1 MRKYIVTVIV
11 AFLIGLSLTFGLT
24 ATAATTGGS
33 SADPLVAKSWV
44 DSFVE
49 QQFAGIKT
57 QLADI
62 KEQISN
68 LRTEIV
74 IYINKKD
81 YTVNGVSRTMDTAAV
96 INSDWRT
103 MVPLRFVAEALGCT
117 VDYSTNA
124 AGSTEKVYINGASRI
139 VLTIGSTSYTVDGAS
154 RTMDTAAVINSDWRT
169 MVPVRFV
176 AEALGCSVDYTTNAA
191 GSTTAVYIR
200 K

>member
-1 MRKYIVTVIV
+1 MRKYIATVII

-24 ATAATTGGS
+24 ATAATNSGS

-44 DSFVE
+44 DDFVE

-57 QLADI
+57 QLTAI

-81 YTVNGVSRTMDTAAV
+81 YTVNGESRTMDTAAV

-117 VDYSTNA
+117 VDY
-124 AGSTEKVYINGASRI
+124 
-139 VLTIGSTSYTVDGAS
+139 
-154 RTMDTAAVINSDWRT
+154 
-169 MVPVRFV
+169 
-176 AEALGCSVDYTTNAA
+176 TTNSA
-191 GSTTAVYIR
+191 GSTTAVFIR